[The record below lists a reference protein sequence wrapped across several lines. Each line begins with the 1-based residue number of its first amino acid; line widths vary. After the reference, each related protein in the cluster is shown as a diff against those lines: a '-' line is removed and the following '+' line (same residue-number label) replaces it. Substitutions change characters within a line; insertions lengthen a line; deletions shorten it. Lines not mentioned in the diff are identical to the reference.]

1 MTYLD
6 TDRQTQADLSITEGI
21 YDEYPLYSLFSGT
34 ETKNGKR
41 MMLDWITSPL
51 NDISAIRKRQ
61 EAIAWKEL
69 PELPLDEEELDFIEY
84 YLEYRDQIRRPN
96 ILVSLTSAFDRLLR
110 HDAQRY
116 IIRRGVTLII
126 LLLNRLDTLRET
138 PWKMPLYY

>member
-51 NDISAIRKRQ
+51 NDISAIRKKTRS
-61 EAIAWKEL
+61 
-69 PELPLDEEELDFIEY
+69 DS
-84 YLEYRDQIRRPN
+84 LERVTR
-96 ILVSLTSAFDRLLR
+96 TSF
-110 HDAQRY
+110 
-116 IIRRGVTLII
+116 G
-126 LLLNRLDTLRET
+126 
-138 PWKMPLYY
+138 

>member
-6 TDRQTQADLSITEGI
+6 TDKQTQADLSITEGI

-69 PELPLDEEELDFIEY
+69 PELPLDEEEVS
-84 YLEYRDQIRRPN
+84 IRPRACFSPSYN
-96 ILVSLTSAFDRLLR
+96 KVKSQTKHVWLLTLL
-110 HDAQRY
+110 
-116 IIRRGVTLII
+116 
-126 LLLNRLDTLRET
+126 
-138 PWKMPLYY
+138 

>member
-6 TDRQTQADLSITEGI
+6 TDKQTQADLSITEGI

-69 PELPLDEEELDFIEY
+69 PELPWMKKNSTLSNIIWNIV
-84 YLEYRDQIRRPN
+84 IR
-96 ILVSLTSAFDRLLR
+96 SED
-110 HDAQRY
+110 
-116 IIRRGVTLII
+116 LIF
-126 LLLNRLDTLRET
+126 
-138 PWKMPLYY
+138 

>member
-51 NDISAIRKRQ
+51 NDICHTKKTRS
-61 EAIAWKEL
+61 
-69 PELPLDEEELDFIEY
+69 DS
-84 YLEYRDQIRRPN
+84 LERVTR
-96 ILVSLTSAFDRLLR
+96 TSF
-110 HDAQRY
+110 
-116 IIRRGVTLII
+116 G
-126 LLLNRLDTLRET
+126 
-138 PWKMPLYY
+138 

>member
-51 NDISAIRKRQ
+51 NDISTIRKRQ

-84 YLEYRDQIRRPN
+84 YLEYREQIRRDRKSTRLNSSHSGQSRMP
-96 ILVSLTSAFDRLLR
+96 SSA
-110 HDAQRY
+110 
-116 IIRRGVTLII
+116 
-126 LLLNRLDTLRET
+126 
-138 PWKMPLYY
+138 

>member
-6 TDRQTQADLSITEGI
+6 TDKQTQADLSITEGI

-61 EAIAWKEL
+61 EAIAWMKKNSTL
-69 PELPLDEEELDFIEY
+69 SNIIWNIV
-84 YLEYRDQIRRPN
+84 IR
-96 ILVSLTSAFDRLLR
+96 SED
-110 HDAQRY
+110 
-116 IIRRGVTLII
+116 LIF
-126 LLLNRLDTLRET
+126 
-138 PWKMPLYY
+138 